1 MSDITTYASEF
12 KTVEKILS
20 INVFYFSLTLVG

>member
-1 MSDITTYASEF
+1 MSDITTYGSEF